1 MSFAM
6 PSRIRPRVPSYRL
19 HKTSDR
25 AVVRLNGRDI
35 YLGKYGTDDS
45 KAKYSR
51 VIAKWLSTQGRVA
64 SDEPPV
70 AKADVIIAEVV
81 RDYLRFSEQYYR
93 KNGEPTSEVLSIR
106 RALTP
111 LVVMYGQTEV
121 RDFGPLALKAYQE
134 ELIRKDLSR
143 GVVNNHTGRV
153 KRMFKWATANELTPA
168 AIFHA
173 LVTVG
178 GLRKGRSLARETA
191 AVRPVDERLIEGTL
205 KHVNR
210 HVGAMIRLQRFTGM
224 RPGEVTTM
232 RGCDIE
238 TDGRVWCYTPE
249 SHKTEH
255 HGRKRV
261 IYLGPRAQLVLKP
274 FLPKQGTDYLFCP
287 ATVMAEMRAEMRAN
301 RNGFGSY
308 RRKVRRPKKLLG
320 DYYTV
325 SSYGHSIHRGTDK
338 AFPPPE
344 ELSGEEKRTWRKRH
358 RWTPHQ
364 LRHNAATF
372 LRKEFGIE
380 AARVILGHSSAGITE
395 VYAELDFGKA
405 ADIMAQVG

>member
-1 MSFAM
+1 MVDAGNCRM
-6 PSRIRPRVPSYRL
+6 YV
-19 HKTSDR
+19 
-25 AVVRLNGRDI
+25 N
-35 YLGKYGTDDS
+35 
-45 KAKYSR
+45 
-51 VIAKWLSTQGRVA
+51 
-64 SDEPPV
+64 
-70 AKADVIIAEVV
+70 
-81 RDYLRFSEQYYR
+81 
-93 KNGEPTSEVLSIR
+93 KN
-106 RALTP
+106 
-111 LVVMYGQTEV
+111 
-121 RDFGPLALKAYQE
+121 
-134 ELIRKDLSR
+134 
-143 GVVNNHTGRV
+143 TGRI
-153 KRMFKWATANELTPA
+153 KRMFRWGVEQEIVPVTVYQALTCVAGLKEGRTEAAEMPPVEPVSDKDIEA
-168 AIFHA
+168 AIPHLSDRF
-173 LVTVG
+173 
-178 GLRKGRSLARETA
+178 A
-191 AVRPVDERLIEGTL
+191 AMV
-205 KHVNR
+205 K
-210 HVGAMIRLQRFTGM
+210 LQRLTGM

-274 FLPKQGTDYLFCP
+274 FLAKQGTDYLFCP

-308 RRKVRRPKKLLG
+308 KRKVRHPKNFLG

-344 ELSGEEKRTWRKRH
+344 GLSQDENGIWRKRH